1 MSHFSAGTPVVV
13 GIPFDANSSY
23 MRGAAGAPA
32 AIRIALHSGSGN
44 SWTESGVDL
53 GVEGVFQDAGDVG
66 FTADAFTTIEGR
78 VGELM
83 DRGLRPISLGG
94 DHSITLPVVRA
105 IAKRI
110 PELTIVHFDA
120 HPDLYDQLE
129 GNRMS
134 HACPFARIME
144 ERRAKRLIQ
153 VGIRTLTGHQHEQ
166 ATRFGVEIVEMRHL
180 PALDRM
186 TVTGPVYVS
195 FDMDVLDPAF
205 APGVS
210 HREPG
215 GMSVREALTHLNA
228 IGGNIVAADL
238 VEFNPAQD
246 ISNMTA
252 TVAAKLLKEMLAKM
266 ISEGGV
272 RQRVAGVGD

>member
-1 MSHFSAGTPVVV
+1 MVCLPVSLRMSHFSAGTPVIL

-32 AIRIALHSGSGN
+32 AIRMALHSGSGN

-53 GVEGVFQDAGDVG
+53 GVEGVFQDAGDLG

-129 GNRMS
+129 GIGC
-134 HACPFARIME
+134 HTPAR
-144 ERRAKRLIQ
+144 
-153 VGIRTLTGHQHEQ
+153 
-166 ATRFGVEIVEMRHL
+166 L
-180 PALDRM
+180 PGSWR
-186 TVTGPVYVS
+186 S
-195 FDMDVLDPAF
+195 
-205 APGVS
+205 
-210 HREPG
+210 G
-215 GMSVREALTHLNA
+215 GRS
-228 IGGNIVAADL
+228 G
-238 VEFNPAQD
+238 
-246 ISNMTA
+246 
-252 TVAAKLLKEMLAKM
+252 
-266 ISEGGV
+266 
-272 RQRVAGVGD
+272 